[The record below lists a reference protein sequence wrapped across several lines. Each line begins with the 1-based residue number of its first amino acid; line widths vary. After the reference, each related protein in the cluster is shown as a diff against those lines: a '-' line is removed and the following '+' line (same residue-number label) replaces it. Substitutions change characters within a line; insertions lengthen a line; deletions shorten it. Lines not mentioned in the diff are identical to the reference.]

1 MKTQKPKQEMITA
14 AELAARCGVSR
25 VWILSLA
32 KNGRLPFTQF
42 GPAKAFPA
50 AEAMAAFQGRPLK
63 HKPHRPRTRPQE
75 PTSGQ
80 ESAPAIEAEVCP

>member
-1 MKTQKPKQEMITA
+1 MSKKQELLSP
-14 AELAARCGVSR
+14 AELASR
-25 VWILSLA
+25 VGYSRMLIYKMTA
-32 KNGRLPFTQF
+32 DGRLPHIRL
-42 GPAKAFPA
+42 GRSIGYPA